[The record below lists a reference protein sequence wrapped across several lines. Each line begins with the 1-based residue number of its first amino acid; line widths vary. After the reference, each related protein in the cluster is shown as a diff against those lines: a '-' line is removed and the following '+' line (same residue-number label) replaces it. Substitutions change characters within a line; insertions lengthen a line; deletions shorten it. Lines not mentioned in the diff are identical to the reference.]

1 MKYLFKERYEAGKH
15 KIHLFQTCLNYNYQ
29 A

>member
-15 KIHLFQTCLNYNYQ
+15 QIHLFQTYLNYNYQ